1 MKRARRANPQEA
13 EQQPATDAPGDLLR
27 GLHFA
32 TEHGQRYVEL
42 ASLLRKV
49 SNKRGDKYLRA
60 LWRQLGQDE
69 VAPQIEGVQKL
80 QFAAVAGCARGSQKL
95 AANLLGFQTVVREI
109 EEGMLDRNKELL
121 ASVARTLGGE
131 VRLESR
137 HRRVPLDDQA
147 AVLVVVGDPP
157 RMVLTVLVEAFGV
170 AAARNYVERQLIPY
184 FVAGGVRVEG
194 SSGDAL
200 QRARLDDPQA
210 SPDDPRRRLDEHM
223 GCAIED
229 YERAIAA
236 RSRGLVRGRTAW
248 NDGRECWL
256 VDFPLVVLV
265 VNRMRTPAARRFR
278 TASYAHA
285 LSGGCVMSLAIPA
298 SLERW
303 LTLNTMAWSRS
314 CRLLT
319 ITKICYNLPTASPRN
334 AHMLST

>member
-1 MKRARRANPQEA
+1 MAGSTSVPPLPDRQMDRQIVFSLCSPSGSLLAKLKAPSSRQFCKYAQSLCAGLCVGRIVSRATEMPPRRASEQPTRAVKRARRANPQEA

-147 AVLVVVGDPP
+147 AVLVVMGDPP

-200 QRARLDDPQA
+200 QRARLDDPHA
-210 SPDDPRRRLDEHM
+210 M
-223 GCAIED
+223 
-229 YERAIAA
+229 ER
-236 RSRGLVRGRTAW
+236 S
-248 NDGRECWL
+248 
-256 VDFPLVVLV
+256 
-265 VNRMRTPAARRFR
+265 
-278 TASYAHA
+278 
-285 LSGGCVMSLAIPA
+285 
-298 SLERW
+298 
-303 LTLNTMAWSRS
+303 
-314 CRLLT
+314 
-319 ITKICYNLPTASPRN
+319 
-334 AHMLST
+334 